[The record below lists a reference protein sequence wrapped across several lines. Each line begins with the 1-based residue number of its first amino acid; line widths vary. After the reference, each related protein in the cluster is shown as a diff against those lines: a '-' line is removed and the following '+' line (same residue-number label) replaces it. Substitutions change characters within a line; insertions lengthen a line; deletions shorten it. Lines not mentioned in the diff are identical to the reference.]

1 MKNNYLA
8 ILLSIFVGL
17 STSCTTDEEP
27 KSEPAEVGF
36 NGQTFVYHE
45 SDQLVRL
52 PVYQSTTQFPYTYL
66 GLSHEYLTAPK
77 TGSDG
82 VRFPWGDSVYVMGG
96 YQFGAL
102 EMVLADDAVKDGN
115 DTLELS
121 LNILNGNVVLDPER
135 AKARVIVVDDEGFG
149 PNQMNI
155 HATWY
160 GVEGKTWQSEVDYD
174 IDLYLAIN
182 VVETEEGLEDYDV
195 FDYSANLDSF
205 EDIMLPKTA
214 PDQDYY
220 IIAYYN
226 SNTRDK
232 ENLPLSGRVEL
243 SGFGYSDTDHK
254 NYWTFEFPEVGYYS
268 YRGPFRKVGSTFVL
282 K

>member
-8 ILLSIFVGL
+8 ILLSIVVGL
-17 STSCTTDEEP
+17 STSCTTDDEP
-27 KSEPAEVGF
+27 KSEPADVGF

-45 SDQLVRL
+45 SD
-52 PVYQSTTQFPYTYL
+52 PYTYL
-66 GLSHEYLTAPK
+66 GLSHEYITTPK
-77 TGSDG
+77 TNDDG
-82 VRFPWGDSVYVMGG
+82 VYFYWGDSVYVMGG
-96 YQFGAL
+96 YQYGAID
-102 EMVLADDAVKDGN
+102 MGIDDDAIADGN

-121 LNILNGNVVLDPER
+121 LSILNGNVVLDPER

-149 PNQMNI
+149 ANQMNI
-155 HATWY
+155 HANWY
-160 GVEGKTWQSEVDYD
+160 GDEGKTWQSEVDYD
-174 IDLYLAIN
+174 IDLYLVTN
-182 VVETEEGLEDYDV
+182 VVETKEGLEDYDV
-195 FDYSANLDSF
+195 FDYSAKLNSF

-226 SNTRDK
+226 GNTRDK
-232 ENLPLSGRVEL
+232 DDLPLSGRVEL

-254 NYWTFEFPEVGYYS
+254 NYWTFELPEVGYYS
-268 YRGPFRKVGSTFVL
+268 YRGPFRKVGGTFVL